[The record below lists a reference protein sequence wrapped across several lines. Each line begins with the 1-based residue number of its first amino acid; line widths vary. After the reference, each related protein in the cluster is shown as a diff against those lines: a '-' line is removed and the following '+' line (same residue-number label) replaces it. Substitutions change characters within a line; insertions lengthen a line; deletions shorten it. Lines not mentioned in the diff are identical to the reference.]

1 MENPTWLYNIGNRWA
16 YDKSYHFNFMTT
28 YEALNEV
35 FSKSNKELSE
45 LLQTN
50 YYTVTT
56 WKFQFKRNGLSME
69 KQFEILQKLNYN
81 LTNQISWNKTKEVR

>member
-1 MENPTWLYNIGNRWA
+1 LA
-16 YDKSYHFNFMTT
+16 
-28 YEALNEV
+28 
-35 FSKSNKELSE
+35 E

-69 KQFEILQKLNYN
+69 KQFEILQKLNYQ
-81 LTNQISWNKTKEVR
+81 LKNQISWNKQKEVR